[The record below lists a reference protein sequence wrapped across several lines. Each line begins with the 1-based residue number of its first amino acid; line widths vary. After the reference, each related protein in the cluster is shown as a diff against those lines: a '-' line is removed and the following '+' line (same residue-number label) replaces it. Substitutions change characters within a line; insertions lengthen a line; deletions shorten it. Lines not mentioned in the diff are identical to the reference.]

1 MSVPSSAPSSD
12 PALAQPSAR
21 VAQVFS
27 AIGHLYI
34 HLFTAIFATIVLA
47 IESDW
52 HRPYQE
58 LLPLWTL
65 GSLLVGAAAIPA
77 GWLADRWTARGMMAV
92 FFFGIGAGSVLCGFA
107 TGPTT
112 LMASLAV
119 IGLFAAIY
127 HPVGIPWVVR
137 TARQRG
143 KALGLNGIFGNVGGG
158 SAALVAGIL
167 IDAAGWRAAF
177 IVPGVVAIA
186 TGFVMVWFLMRG
198 RVAEGDNDLSAP
210 KSAGRGTLMRAFF
223 VLSFVMF
230 CTGLVYHTTQN
241 AMPKLFELRL
251 GSLFD
256 GSIAG
261 VGLMVFVVYT
271 ISGVMQY
278 VGGHIADRYPLK
290 PVYVMCIMIQTP
302 MLLLVAAA
310 VGLPL
315 LPAVML
321 SIILST
327 AMLPA
332 ENLMLAHFAP
342 AKHRSLSF
350 GMKYVLSFGTA
361 PLALQLIAWLSG
373 ETPFGGHDGFFTV
386 FVALSGLMVLASIVV
401 LALPSPQGR
410 QTNLPTP
417 SPTPAE

>member
-1 MSVPSSAPSSD
+1 MSVHESSPF
-12 PALAQPSAR
+12 PAQPSAR
-21 VAQVFS
+21 IAQVFS
-27 AIGHLYI
+27 AVGHLYI

-47 IESDW
+47 IENDW
-52 HRPYQE
+52 QRPYQE

-77 GWLADRWTARGMMAV
+77 GWLADRWHARGMMAV
-92 FFFGIGAGSVLCGFA
+92 FFFGIGGGSVLCGFA
-107 TGPTT
+107 TGPLT

-137 TARQRG
+137 TAKQRG

-167 IDAAGWRAAF
+167 IDMAGWRAAF
-177 IVPGVVAIA
+177 ILPGAISIA
-186 TGFVMVWFLMRG
+186 TGVVMVWYLARG
-198 RVAEGDNDLSAP
+198 RIAEGDNDVSAP
-210 KSAGRGTLMRAFF
+210 KAAGRGTLLRAFF

-256 GSIAG
+256 GRVAG
-261 VGLMVFVVYT
+261 VGLMVFIVYAV
-271 ISGVMQY
+271 SGVMQY
-278 VGGHIADRYPLK
+278 IGGHMADRYPLK
-290 PVYVMCIMIQTP
+290 PVYVLCIMIQAP
-302 MLLLVAAA
+302 ALVLVAAA
-310 VGLPL
+310 TGLPL
-315 LPAVML
+315 LPAVLL

-350 GMKYVLSFGTA
+350 GIKYVLAFGTA
-361 PLALQLIAWLSG
+361 PLGLQLIAFLTG
-373 ETPFGGHDGFFTV
+373 KTPFGGPDGFFTL
-386 FVALSGLMVLASIVV
+386 FLTLAALIGVASLIV
-401 LALPSPQGR
+401 LALPSPQAR
-410 QTNLPTP
+410 QPQSQSQP
-417 SPTPAE
+417 GPAPAE